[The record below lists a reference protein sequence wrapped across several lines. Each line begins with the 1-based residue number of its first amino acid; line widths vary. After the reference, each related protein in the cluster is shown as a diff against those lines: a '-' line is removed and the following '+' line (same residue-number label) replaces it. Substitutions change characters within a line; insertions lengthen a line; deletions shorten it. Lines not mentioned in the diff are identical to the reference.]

1 MNEPR
6 IKVGT
11 KIKTPD
17 GKILFTIVK
26 INRENVEV
34 ELDNKRKT
42 SYTLQQMNE
51 IIEIQPITERTR

>member
-11 KIKTPD
+11 RIKTPD
-17 GKILFTIVK
+17 GKILCTIVK
-26 INRENVEV
+26 INRETVEV
-34 ELDNKRKT
+34 ELDNKRRT

-51 IIEIQPITERTR
+51 IFEIQPITERTR

>member
-11 KIKTPD
+11 KIKTSD

-26 INRENVEV
+26 INRETVEV
-34 ELDNKRKT
+34 ELDNKRRT